1 MNIVPQ
7 EIEAYVKEHTNPTSA
22 LLQELEKETY
32 LRIPLPQMLS
42 GIVEGSLLQILI
54 RASNAKHILEVGT
67 FTGFSGL
74 MMAEAL
80 PDDGQLITCEISSL
94 HAECAQRYFA
104 RSPHGKKITLKLAP
118 AMETLKALESNAFDF
133 MFIDAD
139 KVNYPSY
146 YEEGIRLI
154 RPNGIIAIDNTLWSG
169 EVLHPRDKDS
179 KAIDGLNKKV
189 RNDNR
194 VDVVMLTVRDGL
206 SIIKKK

>member
-146 YEEGIRLI
+146 YEEGMRLI